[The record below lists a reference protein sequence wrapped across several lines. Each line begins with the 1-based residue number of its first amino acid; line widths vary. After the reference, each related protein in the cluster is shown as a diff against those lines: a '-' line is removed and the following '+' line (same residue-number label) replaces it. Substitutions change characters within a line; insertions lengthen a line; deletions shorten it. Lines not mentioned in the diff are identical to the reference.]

1 VPGIKKRNHKMLDYD
16 SMRSKVKRLT
26 EKPDKDP
33 AKLPRTEKEQDMVS
47 LSRFLHNLDDIS
59 PTGSFVTIRESNAS
73 LLSVDT
79 VTDLGVPS
87 PPKALN
93 GIRHRLGLGMDEDE
107 DLDTGDYIE
116 DDLDTEAG
124 DEDDL
129 DTGDD
134 TEYEDEALLETPTR
148 GRRTTRTLLGRTA
161 SIISSYS
168 TLISPRR
175 DSDFE
180 DDEDEVVDENE
191 DEGVSTT
198 HSSPLRSTHETR
210 YLSNIQGDEDEGFW
224 TTPSKTLRSDHET
237 RSPSDLQADEE
248 EGVSTAH
255 SSPSHSIHQ
264 SLSDLPGD
272 EDEGVSI
279 QETRSLSDLHGDDL
293 RHISNVFSTQSTSTL
308 ISRPTVGDSA
318 STRGGTWP
326 RQKSI
331 PNTHS
336 RPFFEPSEL
345 EEIMAPVKEQFM
357 QKQADKLEQAKAA
370 YEQLN
375 EQLMSELP
383 QLIDLRYVKSDIRKN
398 FNLCGLTTNNF
409 CLKQSPLPRP
419 HIRSAGQNPT
429 TLLRGSLQPHG
440 ASATVPRCFDARP
453 VCQW

>member
-1 VPGIKKRNHKMLDYD
+1 MLDYD

-47 LSRFLHNLDDIS
+47 LSRFLHNLDDTS

-93 GIRHRLGLGMDEDE
+93 GIRQRLGLGMD
-107 DLDTGDYIE
+107 
-116 DDLDTEAG
+116 

-134 TEYEDEALLETPTR
+134 IEDDLDTGAGDEDDLDIGADTGYDTEDEDEALLETPTR
-148 GRRTTRTLLGRTA
+148 GRRTARTFLGRTA

-180 DDEDEVVDENE
+180 DDDEDDE
-191 DEGVSTT
+191 DQDVSTI
-198 HSSPLRSTHETR
+198 HSSPLRSNLETR
-210 YLSNIQGDEDEGFW
+210 SVSNYQGDEDEDFW
-224 TTPSKTLRSDHET
+224 TTPSKTLRSVHET
-237 RSPSDLQADEE
+237 RSLSDLQGDEE
-248 EGVSTAH
+248 EGVSTTH
-255 SSPSHSIHQ
+255 SSPVHSIHETC

-272 EDEGVSI
+272 QDEGVSI
-279 QETRSLSDLHGDDL
+279 HETRSLSDLHGDDL
-293 RHISNVFSTQSTSTL
+293 RHFSNVFSTQSTSTL

-331 PNTHS
+331 LNPHS

-383 QLIDLRYVKSDIRKN
+383 QLIDLRYV
-398 FNLCGLTTNNF
+398 
-409 CLKQSPLPRP
+409 
-419 HIRSAGQNPT
+419 
-429 TLLRGSLQPHG
+429 
-440 ASATVPRCFDARP
+440 
-453 VCQW
+453 